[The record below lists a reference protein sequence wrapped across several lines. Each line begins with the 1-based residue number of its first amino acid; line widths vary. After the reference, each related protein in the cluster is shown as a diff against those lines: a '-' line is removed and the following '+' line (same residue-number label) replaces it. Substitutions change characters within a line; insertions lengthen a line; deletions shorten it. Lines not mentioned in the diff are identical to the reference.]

1 MFYLDGVG
9 GVVLAV
15 EVFDRD
21 VGAVHGAVAVG
32 ITHPLQLILERN
44 PNTRLCLSLLH
55 RYLCPF
61 SRASVIPVL
70 PAGFAKNASQWLH
83 S

>member
-1 MFYLDGVG
+1 M
-9 GVVLAV
+9 AV

-21 VGAVHGAVAVG
+21 IGAVHGAVAVG

-44 PNTRLCLSLLH
+44 PNTKLWLSLLH
-55 RYLCPF
+55 RSLGQF
-61 SRASVIPVL
+61 SRGSVIPVL
-70 PAGFAKNASQWLH
+70 PTSFAKKESQRWQ